1 MRLTTAAI
9 TPASAPA
16 FTTEAPL
23 ATTGAVE
30 EEGAMEIP
38 EEEEEEAEEE
48 AADEVVA
55 AAETALETTSG
66 LVVTEAAE
74 EVSVQLQSSKV
85 RVVSSLTV

>member
-9 TPASAPA
+9 TPARAPA

-38 EEEEEEAEEE
+38 EEEEEAEEE